1 MVNKW
6 VEHVRQFAK
15 ENGLSYACALSTAEC
30 KASYNK
36 VQKVQKVQK
45 VVPQDKAF
53 ADLSSMVEQAKKM
66 NPKPRAES
74 RAEPQA
80 GPRAEGVVVKRRL
93 NFQKI
98 NQKTKAYGDL
108 INIAEQ
114 AKKKKPRFEVP
125 ITFIQTNF
133 KKKSELKKA
142 VAKAEAE
149 SEDAMTYISS
159 FPDESR
165 HYFKQLIFNI
175 IQNFEEIHKIE
186 DELKEPN
193 ISPNM
198 IASRKARIRNTEL
211 ELADSLDELRMKGFV
226 PTFL

>member
-15 ENGLSYACALSTAEC
+15 ENGLSYGCALSMPEC
-30 KASYNK
+30 KASYQASK
-36 VQKVQKVQK
+36 
-45 VVPQDKAF
+45 KAT
-53 ADLSSMVEQAKKM
+53 
-66 NPKPRAES
+66 PKPRAES

-98 NQKTKAYGDL
+98 NQKTKAYANL
-108 INIAEQ
+108 LAIAEKSKQ
-114 AKKKKPRFEVP
+114 MKPRFEVP
-125 ITFIQTNF
+125 ITFIKTNF

-149 SEDAMTYISS
+149 SEDAMTYLSS
-159 FPDESR
+159 FQDESR
-165 HYFKQLIFNI
+165 HHFKQLIFNI

-198 IASRKARIRNTEL
+198 VASRKARVRNTEL
-211 ELADSLDELRMKGFV
+211 ELVDSLNELKMKGFV
-226 PTFL
+226 PKFL

>member
-6 VEHVRQFAK
+6 IDHVRQFAK

-66 NPKPRAES
+66 KPKTTEP
-74 RAEPQA
+74 RAEPQ
-80 GPRAEGVVVKRRL
+80 GVVVKRRL

-108 INIAEQ
+108 INIAEK
-114 AKKKKPRFEVP
+114 AKQMKPRFEVP

-133 KKKSELKKA
+133 KKKSDLKKA
-142 VAKAEAE
+142 EAKAEAE
-149 SEDAMTYISS
+149 SEDAMTYLSS
-159 FPDESR
+159 FQDESR
-165 HYFKQLIFNI
+165 HHYKQLIFNI

-193 ISPNM
+193 MSPNM
-198 IASRKARIRNTEL
+198 VASRKARIRNTEL

>member
-1 MVNKW
+1 MPNKW
-6 VEHVRQFAK
+6 VEHVRQFSK
-15 ENGLSYACALSTAEC
+15 DNQLSYGCALSTPAC
-30 KASYNK
+30 KEAYKATPKATKATKTKVNPKDKSYS
-36 VQKVQKVQK
+36 
-45 VVPQDKAF
+45 
-53 ADLSSMVEQAKKM
+53 DLLAIAAQAKQLK
-66 NPKPRAES
+66 PKTT
-74 RAEPQA
+74 EPQ
-80 GPRAEGVVVKRRL
+80 GVVVKRRSK
-93 NFQKI
+93 FQKV
-98 NQKTKAYGDL
+98 NPQVKAYGDL

-149 SEDAMTYISS
+149 SEDALTYLSS

-165 HYFKQLIFNI
+165 HHFKQLIFNI
-175 IQNFEEIHKIE
+175 IQNFEEIHKID

-198 IASRKARIRNTEL
+198 VASRKARVRNTEL
-211 ELADSLDELRMKGFV
+211 ELVDSLNELKMKGFV
-226 PTFL
+226 PKFL

>member
-1 MVNKW
+1 MTNLW
-6 VEHVRQFAK
+6 IEHVKKFSK
-15 ENGLSYACALSTAEC
+15 ENGLSYGCALSMPEC
-30 KASYNK
+30 KASYQASK
-36 VQKVQKVQK
+36 
-45 VVPQDKAF
+45 KAT
-53 ADLSSMVEQAKKM
+53 
-66 NPKPRAES
+66 PKPRAES

-80 GPRAEGVVVKRRL
+80 EPQGVVVKRRL

-98 NQKTKAYGDL
+98 NPKDTAYVDL
-108 INIAEQ
+108 INIAEKSKQ
-114 AKKKKPRFEVP
+114 MKPRFEVP

-198 IASRKARIRNTEL
+198 VASRKARIRNTEL
-211 ELADSLDELRMKGFV
+211 ELADSLTELKMKGFV
-226 PTFL
+226 PKFL

>member
-30 KASYNK
+30 KASYQASK
-36 VQKVQKVQK
+36 
-45 VVPQDKAF
+45 KAT
-53 ADLSSMVEQAKKM
+53 
-66 NPKPRAES
+66 PKPRAEP

-80 GPRAEGVVVKRRL
+80 EPQGVVVKRRL

-98 NQKTKAYGDL
+98 NQKNKAYGDL
-108 INIAEQ
+108 INIAEKSKQ
-114 AKKKKPRFEVP
+114 MKPRFEVP

-149 SEDAMTYISS
+149 SEDALTYLSS
-159 FPDESR
+159 FPDQSR
-165 HYFKQLIFNI
+165 HHYKQLIFNI
-175 IQNFEEIHKIE
+175 IQNFEEIHKID

-198 IASRKARIRNTEL
+198 VASRKARVRNTEL
-211 ELADSLDELRMKGFV
+211 ELVDSLNELKMKGFV
-226 PTFL
+226 PNFL

>member
-15 ENGLSYACALSTAEC
+15 ENGLSYGCALSTAEC
-30 KASYNK
+30 KASYQSSK
-36 VQKVQKVQK
+36 VQKVNPK
-45 VVPQDKAF
+45 DTAYT
-53 ADLSSMVEQAKKM
+53 DLLSMVAQAKKM
-66 NPKPRAES
+66 KPKARAEP

-80 GPRAEGVVVKRRL
+80 EPRAEGVVVKRRL

-98 NQKTKAYGDL
+98 NQKNKAYSDL

-149 SEDAMTYISS
+149 SEDALTYLSS
-159 FPDESR
+159 FPDKSR
-165 HYFKQLIFNI
+165 HHYKQLIFNI
-175 IQNFEEIHKIE
+175 IQNFEEIHKID

-198 IASRKARIRNTEL
+198 VASRKARVRNTEL
-211 ELADSLDELRMKGFV
+211 ELVDSLNELKMKGFV
-226 PTFL
+226 PKFL